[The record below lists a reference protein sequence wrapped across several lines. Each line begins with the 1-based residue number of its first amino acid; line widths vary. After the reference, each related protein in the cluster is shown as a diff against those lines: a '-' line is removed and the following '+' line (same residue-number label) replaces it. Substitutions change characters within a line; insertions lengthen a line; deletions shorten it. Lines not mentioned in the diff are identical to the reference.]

1 MGKHI
6 VGLGRRGHR
15 MPPGAGGAGRCVDG
29 GIGGRVPGRER
40 RKSTV
45 EVGVERDR
53 RNDHLG
59 EKAKGL
65 MARVQAGSGHRKG
78 MQAVPGPGFRQGK
91 EQLKLTAY
99 LSGMVTTLRSKQSL
113 GGGLTAR

>member
-1 MGKHI
+1 
-6 VGLGRRGHR
+6 
-15 MPPGAGGAGRCVDG
+15 
-29 GIGGRVPGRER
+29 
-40 RKSTV
+40 
-45 EVGVERDR
+45 
-53 RNDHLG
+53 
-59 EKAKGL
+59 